1 MSHPLK
7 VNHLEE
13 DNSLKLSEHI
23 AAHFLFTL
31 VIVCKRSVGKE
42 LDNIVLGYLAKLFGS
57 VFEIIGSGEQACK
70 MSLQT
75 GKVPLIVNGA
85 VDDVKI
91 YAVNDPILNHLKDIL
106 VDILAVEDLC
116 SLLIDDSSLCG
127 HNVVVVEDVL
137 SDSKVSALHLLL

>member
-1 MSHPLK
+1 
-7 VNHLEE
+7 
-13 DNSLKLSEHI
+13 
-23 AAHFLFTL
+23 
-31 VIVCKRSVGKE
+31 
-42 LDNIVLGYLAKLFGS
+42 
-57 VFEIIGSGEQACK
+57 